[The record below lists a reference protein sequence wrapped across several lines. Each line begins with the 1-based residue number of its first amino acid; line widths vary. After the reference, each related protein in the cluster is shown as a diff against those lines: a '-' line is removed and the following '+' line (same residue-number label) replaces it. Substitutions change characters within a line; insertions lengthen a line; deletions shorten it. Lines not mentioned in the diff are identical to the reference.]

1 MGRFTVEPATETPR
15 RQPGLRAHHPQQ
27 QMPTAMPGAHNASIS
42 SNYSATSSLP
52 AALKRAFV
60 NMGRSLT
67 GQTSTS
73 TTATSTASNT
83 YSATAATPSNGP
95 EQPSVE
101 AAGMTGVF
109 YLRFWDHV
117 EISGVYKLGICMHT
131 Y

>member
-1 MGRFTVEPATETPR
+1 
-15 RQPGLRAHHPQQ
+15 
-27 QMPTAMPGAHNASIS
+27 MPGAHNASIS